1 MTKGTGA
8 VVGSIALVEQT
19 PWVMSGTLRKNI
31 LFGRD
36 YDEEFYNKV
45 VFACAL
51 SEDIA
56 NWKDGDRTRIGE
68 HGMNVSGG
76 QKARIA
82 LARAVYSRADI
93 YILDDPLSAVD
104 PHVMRH
110 LLNHREIGK
119 FRGYTSLE
127 REKLVEDNAL
137 VPEKN
142 WPSDGKIEFNN
153 FSMKYH
159 QDLEYVL
166 KNINLTINPGE
177 RIGIVGRT
185 GAGKT
190 SLARSLFQLV
200 DKSICNGS
208 ILIDGHDTFSMNR
221 RDVRAKLGII
231 PQDPTLF
238 SGSYRQNLDPL
249 VKYSVEDMWSAIL
262 KCGMDELVQPKHD
275 RNKTQNE
282 KIVAEG
288 EHDNELKEIDRWN
301 QKLLMRNR
309 KIIVLDEATSSM
321 DQESDQD
328 MQKLIR
334 SEFKDCTVL
343 TIAHRLKTIMG
354 SDRIVVLNNGR
365 VVEVGPPSEL
375 LEKGGHFA
383 ELVKANEF

>member
-1 MTKGTGA
+1 
-8 VVGSIALVEQT
+8 
-19 PWVMSGTLRKNI
+19 
-31 LFGRD
+31 
-36 YDEEFYNKV
+36 
-45 VFACAL
+45 
-51 SEDIA
+51 
-56 NWKDGDRTRIGE
+56 
-68 HGMNVSGG
+68 
-76 QKARIA
+76 
-82 LARAVYSRADI
+82 
-93 YILDDPLSAVD
+93 
-104 PHVMRH
+104 
-110 LLNHREIGK
+110 
-119 FRGYTSLE
+119 
-127 REKLVEDNAL
+127 
-137 VPEKN
+137 
-142 WPSDGKIEFNN
+142 
-153 FSMKYH
+153 MKYH

-166 KNINLTINPGE
+166 KDINLIINPRE
-177 RIGIVGRT
+177 KIGIVGRT

-190 SLARSLFQLV
+190 SLARCLFQLI
-200 DKSICNGS
+200 DKRTCNGS

-249 VKYSVEDMWSAIL
+249 VKYTTEDMWSAIL

-275 RNKTQNE
+275 HNKTQDE

-301 QKLLMRNR
+301 QRWKSSGWTMRAFLYLFVRKPVLDKSYIRRTRSHGLDRHVKDTLSNGQKQLVGLCRLLMRNR
-309 KIIVLDEATSSM
+309 KIIVLDEATSSV
-321 DQESDQD
+321 DQESDQS

-354 SDRIVVLNNGR
+354 SDRIVVMDNGR

-375 LEKGGHFA
+375 LEKGGYFA

>member
-1 MTKGTGA
+1 
-8 VVGSIALVEQT
+8 
-19 PWVMSGTLRKNI
+19 
-31 LFGRD
+31 
-36 YDEEFYNKV
+36 
-45 VFACAL
+45 
-51 SEDIA
+51 
-56 NWKDGDRTRIGE
+56 
-68 HGMNVSGG
+68 
-76 QKARIA
+76 
-82 LARAVYSRADI
+82 
-93 YILDDPLSAVD
+93 
-104 PHVMRH
+104 
-110 LLNHREIGK
+110 
-119 FRGYTSLE
+119 
-127 REKLVEDNAL
+127 
-137 VPEKN
+137 
-142 WPSDGKIEFNN
+142 
-153 FSMKYH
+153 MKYH

-166 KNINLTINPGE
+166 KDINLIINPGE

-190 SLARSLFQLV
+190 SFAHSLFQLV
-200 DKSICNGS
+200 DKGMCNGS
-208 ILIDGHDTFSMNR
+208 ILIDGHDTLSMNR

-249 VKYSVEDMWSAIL
+249 VKYSVEDMWSAIQ
-262 KCGMDELVQPKHD
+262 KCGISELVEPKND
-275 RNKTQNE
+275 RNKTQDE

-301 QKLLMRNR
+301 KKWNSSGWAMRAFLYLFVRKPVLDRNYIRRTRSHGLDRHVKDTLSSGQKQLVGLCRLLMRNR

-354 SDRIVVLNNGR
+354 SDRIVVLDNGR

-375 LEKGGHFA
+375 LEKGGYFA

>member
-1 MTKGTGA
+1 MN
-8 VVGSIALVEQT
+8 L
-19 PWVMSGTLRKNI
+19 
-31 LFGRD
+31 
-36 YDEEFYNKV
+36 
-45 VFACAL
+45 
-51 SEDIA
+51 
-56 NWKDGDRTRIGE
+56 E
-68 HGMNVSGG
+68 H
-76 QKARIA
+76 
-82 LARAVYSRADI
+82 
-93 YILDDPLSAVD
+93 
-104 PHVMRH
+104 
-110 LLNHREIGK
+110 
-119 FRGYTSLE
+119 
-127 REKLVEDNAL
+127 EKLVEDNAL

-262 KCGMDELVQPKHD
+262 KCGMDELVQPKNG
-275 RNKTQNE
+275 RNMTKDE
-282 KIVAEG
+282 KIVASG

-301 QKLLMRNR
+301 QKWN
-309 KIIVLDEATSSM
+309 SSGWAIM
-321 DQESDQD
+321 DQESDQS

-354 SDRIVVLNNGR
+354 SDRIVVLDNGR

-375 LEKGGHFA
+375 LENGGYFA
-383 ELVKANEF
+383 ELVMANEF